1 MDNLGI
7 GLLLMVVGMVTVF
20 IILLIV
26 INFSKLLIYLVNKIA
41 PAEEHVKVSPQR
53 AIADND
59 SVAAIK
65 AAVKV
70 LTAGKG
76 KVVKIE
82 KLS

>member
-7 GLLLMVVGMVTVF
+7 GLLLMVVGMITVF

-26 INFSKLLIYLVNKIA
+26 IYLSKILIFLVNKFA
-41 PAEEHVKVSPQR
+41 PSEEAVKVSPQR
-53 AIADND
+53 AIADNE

-82 KLS
+82 KL

>member
-26 INFSKLLIYLVNKIA
+26 IYLSKILISLVNKFA
-41 PAEEHVKVSPQR
+41 PSEEPVKVSPQR
-53 AIADND
+53 AIADNE

-82 KLS
+82 KL

>member
-1 MDNLGI
+1 
-7 GLLLMVVGMVTVF
+7 MVVGMVTVF

-26 INFSKLLIYLVNKIA
+26 IYLSKILISLVNKFA
-41 PAEEHVKVSPQR
+41 PSEEPVKVSPRR
-53 AIADND
+53 AIADNE

-82 KLS
+82 KL

>member
-26 INFSKLLIYLVNKIA
+26 IYFSKFLISLVNKFA
-41 PAEEHVKVSPQR
+41 PSEEHVKISPQR

>member
-26 INFSKLLIYLVNKIA
+26 IYLSKILISLVNKFA
-41 PAEEHVKVSPQR
+41 LSEEPVKVSPQR
-53 AIADND
+53 AIADNE

-82 KLS
+82 KL

>member
-20 IILLIV
+20 IILLLV
-26 INFSKLLIYLVNKIA
+26 IYLSKILISLVNKFA
-41 PAEEHVKVSPQR
+41 PSEEPVKVSPQR
-53 AIADND
+53 AIADNE

-82 KLS
+82 KL

>member
-26 INFSKLLIYLVNKIA
+26 IYLSKILISLVNKFA
-41 PAEEHVKVSPQR
+41 PSEESVKVSPQR
-53 AIADND
+53 AIADNE

-82 KLS
+82 KL

>member
-1 MDNLGI
+1 MIVGMITVFTILLVVINLG
-7 GLLLMVVGMVTVF
+7 
-20 IILLIV
+20 
-26 INFSKLLIYLVNKIA
+26 KLLICMVNTFA
-41 PAEEHVKVSPQR
+41 RHEEHAQVSLQR

-59 SVAAIK
+59 SVVAIK
-65 AAVKV
+65 AAVKI

>member
-7 GLLLMVVGMVTVF
+7 GLLLMVVGMITVF
-20 IILLIV
+20 TILLVV
-26 INFSKLLIYLVNKIA
+26 INLGKLLIFIVNKLA
-41 PAEEHVKVSPQR
+41 RHEAHVQASPQR

>member
-26 INFSKLLIYLVNKIA
+26 IYLSKIFISLVNKFA
-41 PAEEHVKVSPQR
+41 PNEEPVKVSPQR
-53 AIADND
+53 AIADNE

-82 KLS
+82 KL

>member
-7 GLLLMVVGMVTVF
+7 GLLLMVVGMITVF
-20 IILLIV
+20 TILLVV
-26 INFSKLLIYLVNKIA
+26 IYLGKLLIYMVNTFA
-41 PAEEHVKVSPQR
+41 RHEEHAQVSPQR

-82 KLS
+82 RLS